1 MSLISR
7 NFLLLALDDYLAARL
22 LLRNGLLPQGTALA
36 ATAVEKHLK
45 AVLALDDVYTK
56 RHLGCS
62 GLLTLVGKRH
72 PDLASALNRDFMK
85 FLDRAFRLRYAS
97 VDGTGFNMVLN
108 QHRTLIELDK
118 TMIEIDSGFKVE
130 GADPL
135 DATPLREAVR
145 LRKQLLFE
153 DNVPLGGISLQTL
166 SGRQNKMHEIRVAD
180 KLRTLT
186 VEYETD
192 TLQIVGDFC
201 KSTDIDYK
209 QTFCLALG

>member
-1 MSLISR
+1 MIQLSR

-22 LLRNGLLPQGTALA
+22 LLRNGLLPQGAAFA

-45 AVLALDDVYTK
+45 AVLALSNIFTK
-56 RHLGCS
+56 KHLGCS
-62 GLLTLVGKRH
+62 GLLTLVRKHH
-72 PDLASALNRDFMK
+72 PDLATALNRDFMK

-97 VDGTGFNMVLN
+97 VDGAGFNMVLN

-118 TMIEIDSGFKVE
+118 SMVEIDSGFKAE
-130 GADPL
+130 GVDPL
-135 DATPLREAVR
+135 HATPFREAVR
-145 LRKQLLFE
+145 SRRPLLFE
-153 DNVPLGGISLQTL
+153 DNVPLGDISLQTL
-166 SGRQNKMHEIRVAD
+166 SARKNKMYEIRVAE

-201 KSTDIDYK
+201 KSTDIGYK
-209 QTFCLALG
+209 QTFQLALG